1 MKTTYTSAG
10 VALALLL
17 AVSGCSSDPA
27 PPAPPAPAA
36 SSAPAAPPAV
46 AAGETVGGK
55 GSACELPVSFQA
67 AAGWKAKKVEATGE
81 LAALAKV
88 GDFTVV
94 CEIDAKPAGN
104 IGFLRVHVADGLSG
118 APAEHLQEFMKVA
131 IGKREASNTD
141 IADVQIGGAQ
151 AAEGSWETL
160 DKEYD
165 IRSKYTAFALNTKKG
180 IVVVQLAPLD
190 TGEFTSMQP
199 AYELAR
205 TTARREPQRR
215 VVDDAEPGDAQFL
228 QHSQTVSG

>member
-10 VALALLL
+10 VALAFVL
-17 AVSGCSSDPA
+17 AVSGCSADPA
-27 PPAPPAPAA
+27 PQAPQAPQAPPALAA
-36 SSAPAAPPAV
+36 SSAPAAPPAA
-46 AAGETVGGK
+46 AAGATVGAE

-67 AAGWKAKKVEATGE
+67 AAGWKAKKVEAKGE

-118 APAEHLQEFMKVA
+118 APAEHLQEFMKAA

-141 IADVQIGGAQ
+141 ITDVQIGGAQ

-205 TTARREPQRR
+205 TT
-215 VVDDAEPGDAQFL
+215 VKIDD
-228 QHSQTVSG
+228 